1 MTTQVQL
8 QERANLPALNEEPA
22 NRNWRDY
29 FTFNTDHKVIGI
41 QYLVTTF
48 VFYCIGGVLADL
60 VRTELRTPESDFVSP
75 ELYNQL
81 FTLHATVMIFLW
93 IVPAG
98 AGFANFLIPLMIGAK
113 DMAFPRLNAV
123 AFWMIPPAG
132 LLLISSLLIGDA
144 PEAGW
149 TSYPPPEPDDWTSG

>member
-1 MTTQVQL
+1 MTTEVQL
-8 QERANLPALNEEPA
+8 QERANLPALDQEPPH
-22 NRNWRDY
+22 RNWRDY
-29 FTFNTDHKVIGI
+29 FTFNTDHKVIAI

-81 FTLHATVMIFLW
+81 FTLHATIMIFLW

-132 LLLISSLLIGDA
+132 LLLIGSLIIGDA
-144 PEAGW
+144 PEGRLDFL
-149 TSYPPPEPDDWTSG
+149 SSPELSEWTSG